1 MRRLRFQWIIL
12 VASVSLSAAATLPKW
27 IQVEG
32 GTWKHEPNVLSVVQL
47 ALKSALPTAYG
58 GRLRKW
64 GAYTFQYQGN
74 TSVLGDRFVFV
85 NAFCDSSRNDD
96 QMRTEWV
103 EVFDGG
109 TCYFRVEYDV
119 NTKRLRKLLVNG
131 EA

>member
-1 MRRLRFQWIIL
+1 M
-12 VASVSLSAAATLPKW
+12 SLIAAAALPKW
-27 IQVEG
+27 IEVEG
-32 GTWKHEPNVLSVVQL
+32 GAWKLDPNMISEVQL
-47 ALKSALPTAYG
+47 TLKSALPTAYG

-64 GAYTFQYQGN
+64 DAYTFQYQGK
-74 TSVLGDRFVFV
+74 TSVLGDRYVFV

-109 TCYFRVEYDV
+109 TCYFHVEYDLK
-119 NTKRLRKLLVNG
+119 NKRLRNLLVNG

>member
-1 MRRLRFQWIIL
+1 MSLIAA
-12 VASVSLSAAATLPKW
+12 VALPKW

-32 GTWKHEPNVLSVVQL
+32 GAWTIDPHLLSEVQL
-47 ALKSALPTAYG
+47 ALKSTLPTAYG

-64 GAYTFQYQGN
+64 NTYTFQYQGKI
-74 TSVLGDRFVFV
+74 SVLGGRFVFV
-85 NAFCDSSRNDD
+85 NAFCDSSLNDD
-96 QMRTEWV
+96 QMRAEWV

-119 NTKRLRKLLVNG
+119 KTKRLRKLLVNG

>member
-1 MRRLRFQWIIL
+1 MPRVRFQWIGL
-12 VASVSLSAAATLPKW
+12 VASLLLSAAAALPKW

-32 GTWKHEPNVLSVVQL
+32 GTWKIEPKVLSEVQL

-64 GAYTFQYQGN
+64 DAYTFQYQGKA
-74 TSVLGDRFVFV
+74 SPFGDRFVFV
-85 NAFCDSSRNDD
+85 NAFCDSSRNVD
-96 QMRTEWV
+96 QMRQEWV

-109 TCYFRVEYDV
+109 TCYFRVEYDLK
-119 NTKRLRKLLVNG
+119 TKQLRKLLVNG